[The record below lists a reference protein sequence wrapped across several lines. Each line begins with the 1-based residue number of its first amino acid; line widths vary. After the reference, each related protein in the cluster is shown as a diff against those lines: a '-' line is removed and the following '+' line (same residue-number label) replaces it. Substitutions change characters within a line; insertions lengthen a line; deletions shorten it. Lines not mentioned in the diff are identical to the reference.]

1 MSAEAD
7 TASCT
12 QPAGVVAPVVDT
24 GRCEGKEDCVR
35 VCPYDVFEVR
45 RLTGEERRGLA
56 LLTRVKVW
64 AHGGKQAFVVHGD
77 QCHSCGLCVAACPE
91 RAIVLRRV

>member
-12 QPAGVVAPVVDT
+12 QPAGIVAPVVD
-24 GRCEGKEDCVR
+24 RAKCEGKEDCVR

-45 RLTGEERRGLA
+45 SLTGEERRGLS
-56 LLTRVKVW
+56 LSTRFKVW
-64 AHGGKQAFVVHGD
+64 AHGGEQAFVVNGD
-77 QCHSCGLCVAACPE
+77 QCHSCGLCVATCPE
-91 RAIVLRRV
+91 HAIQLARL